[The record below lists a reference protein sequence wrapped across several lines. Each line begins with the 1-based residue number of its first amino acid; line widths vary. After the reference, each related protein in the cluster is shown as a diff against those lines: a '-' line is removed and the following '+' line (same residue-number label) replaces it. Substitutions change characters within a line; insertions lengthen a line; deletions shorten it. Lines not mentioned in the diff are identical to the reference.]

1 MARLQRSLL
10 SHGSGRSSYFAEIRR
25 RWGGKGVGAANA
37 DRDQQAGEFG
47 LAGRKVLAG
56 AGLEHGRDYGL
67 LKGRASRRV
76 DRCRSWCVGAA

>member
-37 DRDQQAGEFG
+37 DRDQQAREFG
-47 LAGRKVLAG
+47 FAGREVLAG
-56 AGLEHGRDYGL
+56 AGLEHGQNYVTL
-67 LKGRASRRV
+67 EGRASSR
-76 DRCRSWCVGAA
+76 GG